1 MCVSVCVWWGMVG
14 CGCIFNESWA
24 IYHEVC
30 IILELVSALVF
41 QTWNQNMQFDKGFFF
56 PIYELT
62 YFHVP
67 GTVPS
72 TLHIPLNYTINL
84 RSVIISILKMRNPG
98 HRGMDLY
105 KTIRL
110 INELAFYPGL
120 IQFYILST
128 VWCDLNNKCLFLKD
142 HLIVVLILRG

>member
-1 MCVSVCVWWGMVG
+1 MPL
-14 CGCIFNESWA
+14 FFK
-24 IYHEVC
+24 
-30 IILELVSALVF
+30 LEIKTCNL
-41 QTWNQNMQFDKGFFF
+41 TKDFFF

-105 KTIRL
+105 KTIHL